1 MAAPDG
7 DESEL
12 LKVEDGYKAPE
23 KKTINEIVNMDAE
36 DESLRRYKENLLVP
50 DDPRIFILKSI
61 RICIKN
67 GPTHEINID
76 RKLFSLLHSYIAFPQ
91 IICVLGLDNIQ
102 AIEMPEGAQYH
113 VEIDFYVNHEIVAGL
128 RYAQKT
134 SKSVFKAVDKVVLG
148 SYGPRAD
155 FYSWRSGDEEVQ
167 SGIMFRGS
175 YKVTSVFTDDD
186 KHEHL
191 KFTWEIKIVKA
202 DK

>member
-1 MAAPDG
+1 MAAPEG

-36 DESLRRYKENLLVP
+36 DESLRRYKENLLGGTKIVNPFP
-50 DDPRIFILKSI
+50 DDPRRFILKSI

-67 GPTHEINID
+67 GPTHEININD
-76 RKLFSLLHSYIAFPQ
+76 LA
-91 IICVLGLDNIQ
+91 NIQ

-113 VEIDFYVNHEIVAGL
+113 VEIDFYVNHEIVSGL

-134 SKSVFKAVDKVVLG
+134 SKNVFKAVDKVMLG

-155 FYSWRSGDEEVQ
+155 FYAWRSEDEEVQ
-167 SGIMFRGS
+167 SGMMFRGS
-175 YKVTSVFTDDD
+175 YRVTSVFTDDD

-191 KFTWEIKIVKA
+191 KFTWEIKIVKS

>member
-1 MAAPDG
+1 MSAPEG
-7 DESEL
+7 DENEL

-36 DESLRRYKENLLVP
+36 DESLRRYKENLLGGAKIVNP
-50 DDPRIFILKSI
+50 CKLYLNYFINLEH
-61 RICIKN
+61 IK
-67 GPTHEINID
+67 P
-76 RKLFSLLHSYIAFPQ
+76 
-91 IICVLGLDNIQ
+91 
-102 AIEMPEGAQYH
+102 IEMPEGAQYH
-113 VEIDFYVNHEIVAGL
+113 VEIDFYVNHEIVSGL

-134 SKSVFKAVDKVVLG
+134 TVDKVMLG

-155 FYSWRSGDEEVQ
+155 PYAWRSEDEEVQ
-167 SGIMFRGS
+167 SGMMFRGS

-191 KFTWEIKIVKA
+191 KFTWEIKIVKS

>member
-1 MAAPDG
+1 MSAPEG

-23 KKTINEIVNMDAE
+23 KKTINEIVSMDAE
-36 DESLRRYKENLLVP
+36 DESLRRYKENLLGGAKIVNP
-50 DDPRIFILKSI
+50 FPNDPRRFILKSI
-61 RICIKN
+61 RVCIKN
-67 GPTHEINID
+67 GPTHEININD
-76 RKLFSLLHSYIAFPQ
+76 LEH
-91 IICVLGLDNIQ
+91 IQ
-102 AIEMPEGAQYH
+102 PIEMPEAAQYH
-113 VEIDFYVNHEIVAGL
+113 VEIDFYVNHEIVSGL

-134 SKSVFKAVDKVVLG
+134 SKNVFKAVDKVMLG

-155 FYSWRSGDEEVQ
+155 PYAWRSEDEEVQ
-167 SGIMFRGS
+167 SGMMFRGS

-191 KFTWEIKIVKA
+191 KFTWEIKIVKS